1 MRYLPIHIDLRDK
14 TVIIVGAG
22 PAAEAKLRTL
32 IKTEAKLIVLS
43 ETPSDEIKR
52 WADEGRLHI
61 VDDAAFETATLIYA
75 ATEFPDDNLIIAEKA
90 RALGL
95 PVNAADQPAGCDF
108 ITPALVDRSPVAVS
122 IGTEGTSPGLARALK
137 SDLESRLPSDLGKTA
152 RTIKG
157 LRDELKHSEPNISK
171 RQALWAKVLGSG
183 IGDYANLDSDV
194 ITARYN
200 AARQN
205 TDNKASKT
213 SADKMGY
220 VHIVGA
226 GPGDPDLLTV
236 GALRVMHS
244 ADVVI
249 YDRLVSEEVLSL
261 CRREAEYI
269 YVGKI
274 PGGVSTRQD
283 EINRIMVETA
293 QSGATVIRLK
303 SGDPLVFGRA
313 EEEFAA
319 LDAAGIDFTIHP
331 GITAATAA
339 AAALRHSLT
348 VRGENTAAI
357 LATGHDEAGFAELDW
372 TALAKPEARA
382 TIYMGLR
389 AARFIQ
395 GRLLL
400 HGADSATP
408 VSVVEN
414 ASRPNEI
421 IVSTTIG
428 GLPDDLAANGIKGP
442 AVVMIGYEV
451 RAAIA
456 KLKAAS

>member
-14 TVIIVGAG
+14 IVIIVGGG

-32 IKTEAKLIVLS
+32 IKTEARLIVLS
-43 ETPSDEIKR
+43 ETPSDEIRR
-52 WADEGRLHI
+52 WADEGRVEI
-61 VDDAAFETATLIYA
+61 AIDAAFETATLIYA
-75 ATEFPDDNLIIAEKA
+75 ATESPDENLIIAEKA

-137 SDLESRLPSDLGKTA
+137 SDLESRLPSDLGDTA
-152 RTIKG
+152 NTIKT
-157 LRDELKHSEPNISK
+157 LRDTLKLEEPDIAK
-171 RQALWAKVLGSG
+171 RQALWAQVLGSG

-194 ITARYN
+194 ITARYKT
-200 AARQN
+200 ARE
-205 TDNKASKT
+205 NKAASQTIGQT
-213 SADKMGY
+213 SAGY

-244 ADVVI
+244 ADIVI

-274 PGGVSTRQD
+274 PGGVSTRQE
-283 EINRIMVETA
+283 EINRIMVESA
-293 QSGATVIRLK
+293 QSGATVVRLK

-319 LDAAGIDFTIHP
+319 LDAAHIDFTIHP

-339 AAALRHSLT
+339 AASLRHSLT

-357 LATGHDEAGFAELDW
+357 LATGHDENGFAELDW
-372 TALAKPEARA
+372 TALTKPEARA

-400 HGADSATP
+400 HGADGATP

-414 ASRPNEI
+414 ASRANEI
-421 IVSTTIG
+421 ILSTTIG
-428 GLPDDLAANGIKGP
+428 SLPDDLAAKGIKGP
-442 AVVMIGYEV
+442 AVVMIGYDARTA
-451 RAAIA
+451 RAHM
-456 KLKAAS
+456 KAAS

>member
-1 MRYLPIHIDLRDK
+1 MRYLPIHIDLRAK
-14 TVIIVGAG
+14 TVITVGGG

-32 IKTEAKLIVLS
+32 IKTEARLIVVS
-43 ETPSDEIKR
+43 DAPSDEIRR
-52 WADEGRLHI
+52 WADDGRVEI
-61 VDDAAFETATLIYA
+61 ADEAAFETATLIYA
-75 ATEFPDDNLIIAEKA
+75 ATESPEDNLIIAEQA

-152 RTIKG
+152 RTIKS
-157 LRDELKHSEPNISK
+157 LRDALKQDEPDIAK

-183 IGDYANLDSDV
+183 LSNYASLDSDAV
-194 ITARYN
+194 TTRYNTAR
-200 AARQN
+200 QVSEK
-205 TDNKASKT
+205 TENKS
-213 SADKMGY
+213 GY

-249 YDRLVSEEVLSL
+249 YDRLVSEDVLAL
-261 CRREAEYI
+261 CRREADYI

-283 EINRIMVETA
+283 EINRIMVEKA
-293 QSGATVIRLK
+293 QSGATVVRLK

-339 AAALRHSLT
+339 AASLRHSLT
-348 VRGENTAAI
+348 VRGENTAAT
-357 LATGHDEAGFAELDW
+357 LATGHDENGFAELDW
-372 TALAKPEARA
+372 TALAKPDARA

-400 HGADSATP
+400 HGADSKTP

-414 ASRPNEI
+414 ASRENEI
-421 IVSTTIG
+421 ILSTTIG
-428 GLPDDLAANGIKGP
+428 SLPDDLVANGIKGP
-442 AVVMIGYEV
+442 AVVMIGYDV
-451 RAAIA
+451 RSASA

>member
-1 MRYLPIHIDLRDK
+1 
-14 TVIIVGAG
+14 
-22 PAAEAKLRTL
+22 
-32 IKTEAKLIVLS
+32 LIVVS
-43 ETPSDEIKR
+43 DAPSDEVLR
-52 WADEGRLHI
+52 WSKEGRVEI
-61 VDDAAFETATLIYA
+61 VTDAEFSIATLIYA
-75 ATEFPDDNLIIAEKA
+75 ATDDPDKNLAIAEKA

-137 SDLESRLPSDLGKTA
+137 SDLESRLPSDLGATA
-152 RTIKG
+152 QTIKA
-157 LRDELKHSEPNISK
+157 LRDELKLIEPDIAK
-171 RQALWAKVLGSG
+171 RQALWATVLGAG
-183 IGDYANLDSDV
+183 IGDYANLDSGV
-194 ITARYN
+194 IKTRYAAALDQADGVKADAN
-200 AARQN
+200 AA
-205 TDNKASKT
+205 A
-213 SADKMGY
+213 AGY

-244 ADVVI
+244 AEVVI
-249 YDRLVSEEVLSL
+249 YDRLVSDEVLSL

-269 YVGKI
+269 YVGKT
-274 PGGVSTRQD
+274 PGGESTRQE
-283 EINRIMVETA
+283 EINRIMVEKA
-293 QSGATVIRLK
+293 QSGATVVRLK

-319 LDAAGIDFTIHP
+319 LDAARIDFMIHP

-339 AAALRHSLT
+339 AASLRHSLT

-372 TALAKPEARA
+372 TALAKADARA

-389 AARFIQ
+389 AARIIQ

-400 HGADSATP
+400 HGADSKTP

-414 ASRPNEI
+414 ASRASEI
-421 IVSTTIG
+421 ILSTTIG
-428 GLPDDLAANGIKGP
+428 ELPDDLVANNIKGP
-442 AVVMIGYEV
+442 AVVMIGYDV
-451 RAAIA
+451 RSAHA

>member
-1 MRYLPIHIDLRDK
+1 MRYLPIHIDLREK
-14 TVIIVGAG
+14 IVIIIGGG

-32 IKTEAKLIVLS
+32 IKTEARLVVVS
-43 ETPSDEIKR
+43 EDPSDEIQR
-52 WADEGRLHI
+52 WTVDGRVEI
-61 VDDAAFETATLIYA
+61 ADDADFKTATLIYA
-75 ATEFPDDNLIIAEKA
+75 ATENPDHNLTIAEKA
-90 RALGL
+90 RALGR

-137 SDLESRLPSDLGKTA
+137 SDLESRLPTNLGDTA
-152 RTIKG
+152 RTIKT
-157 LRDELKHSEPNISK
+157 LRDALKGEEPDIAK
-171 RQALWAKVLGSG
+171 RQALWATVLGSG
-183 IGDYANLDSDV
+183 LGDYAALDSDTV
-194 ITARYN
+194 TARYN
-200 AARQN
+200 EARQ
-205 TDNKASKT
+205 TTEDT
-213 SADKMGY
+213 ADKTGF

-274 PGGVSTRQD
+274 PGGVSTRQ
-283 EINRIMVETA
+283 EKINRIMVETA
-293 QSGATVIRLK
+293 QSGSTVIRLK

-319 LDAAGIDFTIHP
+319 LDAAGIDFKIHP

-339 AAALRHSLT
+339 AASLRHSLT

-372 TALAKPEARA
+372 TALAKPDARA

-414 ASRPNEI
+414 ASRSNEI
-421 IVSTTIG
+421 ILRTTIG
-428 GLPDDLAANGIKGP
+428 ELPDELAAQGIKGP
-442 AVVMIGYEV
+442 AVVMIGYDV
-451 RAAIA
+451 RQARA
-456 KLKAAS
+456 KMKAAS